1 MLESTN
7 ITVQSH
13 YIITLFQKVYDTQIF
28 QLKPLHFFG
37 GAMLRE
43 TSGVFHFSL
52 TRTHT
57 PLNLEPV
64 AWLRVT
70 YEKDLM

>member
-43 TSGVFHFSL
+43 TSGVFHIINSYPY
-52 TRTHT
+52 
-57 PLNLEPV
+57 PLESGTGRLV
-64 AWLRVT
+64 ARHV
-70 YEKDLM
+70 